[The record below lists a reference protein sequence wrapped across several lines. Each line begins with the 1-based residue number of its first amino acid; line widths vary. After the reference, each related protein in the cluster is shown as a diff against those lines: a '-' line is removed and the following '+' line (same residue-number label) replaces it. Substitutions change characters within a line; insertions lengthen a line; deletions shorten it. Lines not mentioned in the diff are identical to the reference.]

1 MKIEDFLTASRV
13 MLDVRSS
20 DKARLI
26 RELARAAAGSLC
38 LDADDV
44 ADTLLKREQL
54 GSTGTGGGIA
64 IPHVR
69 LPGIDRPFGM
79 LARLAK
85 GIDFEA
91 IDGKPVDLVF
101 LLLLPASPQ
110 GEQLNTLAAVAR
122 KLRDPATLRKLRN
135 ARDQAALY
143 RAMAVD

>member
-1 MKIEDFLTASRV
+1 
-13 MLDVRSS
+13 
-20 DKARLI
+20 
-26 RELARAAAGSLC
+26 
-38 LDADDV
+38 
-44 ADTLLKREQL
+44 
-54 GSTGTGGGIA
+54 
-64 IPHVR
+64 
-69 LPGIDRPFGM
+69 M